1 MFESSLVF
9 LHGVRNSCDL
19 RISSLLVGACS
30 FILRIGCPKFHVE
43 EYAGRRGRVGCG
55 KHGCFA
61 EYIVPFE
68 TRK

>member
-30 FILRIGCPKFHVE
+30 FILRIGCPKFLVE
-43 EYAGRRGRVGCG
+43 EYAGRRGRVS
-55 KHGCFA
+55 
-61 EYIVPFE
+61 
-68 TRK
+68 